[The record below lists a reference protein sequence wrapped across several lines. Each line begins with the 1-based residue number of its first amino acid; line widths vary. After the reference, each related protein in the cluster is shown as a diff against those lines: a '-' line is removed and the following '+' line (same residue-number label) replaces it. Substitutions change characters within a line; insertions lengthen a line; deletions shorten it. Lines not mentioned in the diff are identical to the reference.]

1 MTMSPELAAHLPEWL
16 RRRMSA
22 RPPAPLAPETH
33 PLPCALLFADI
44 SGFTPL
50 MERLSQRG
58 LQGVEELSRTMNGYF
73 DRLVNALTAEGGEV
87 ARFAGD
93 AAIVLWPARDG
104 SRQALADATRRAA
117 QCGLRLQEEL
127 HAYPVSEGLT
137 LSLRLGLGTGEMH
150 TLIVGG
156 DDRWEYLVLG
166 APMQQAATAQQA
178 AIPGE
183 LVASRSAWEHLEGHF
198 AGVVRSSGNVRL
210 LSCRAALPP
219 RAALRAELPPET
231 EAALLPF
238 VSRTLRALFEVPHSA
253 WRAELRRVSVLFLEL
268 HELAEPLSP
277 ALLAR
282 WQAVTLELQKAVYA
296 FGGSI
301 NQLLADDKGTVLL
314 AAWGLPTS
322 SHEDNA
328 VRAVRAALQAQTAL
342 KALGLSAS
350 VGITTGHVFCGDRG
364 GVSRREYALAGHVVN
379 LAARL
384 MQAARGELLCDETT
398 AHEAGPR
405 IGFEPLRPLRMKGVV
420 KPVPALRP
428 VMQQRRP
435 ERLATITGRKK
446 ERTQLEEALR
456 QLPSHRGGAVV
467 LEGEAGM
474 GKSSLVRY
482 LHTRAR
488 ERGLRVFQTEADAV
502 ENTTLYYA
510 WRGIFA
516 DLLECAQAMSA
527 SARRDTV
534 LTRLAGD
541 ERLLALAPLLNPVL
555 RLDLPDTELTAQFQ
569 DEARADRTQGL
580 LLELLARELGR
591 NPTVF
596 ILEDAHWFDSAS
608 WELTRRVLRE
618 HPEHLVLLS
627 TRPLLDSAA
636 AHLKAITRSPSARY
650 LRLQP
655 MPAEDIS
662 QLICSRLGATRLSA
676 PLAAFIHEKAE
687 GHPFFSEELAYVLRD
702 KELLVT
708 EAGECRFSA
717 RATASGPISLP
728 STLEGL
734 ITSRID
740 RLSPTEQLTLK
751 AASVIGRVFHYGTL
765 RDIHPIDDAKP
776 SLGAQLE
783 QLGRLDLT
791 ALHQLLPDDTSY
803 LFKHVITQQVTYNL
817 LLFEQ
822 RRQLHEAVARWYERT
837 FAEDLSPYYALLAHH
852 WLNADV
858 KAKAIDMLE
867 KAGEQAFQAN
877 ACHEALGFFSKALEL
892 DEQSGHPVEPLRRA
906 RWERQLGTVQSHLG
920 HLREAQDTLGQ
931 SLTRLGFSS
940 TTARGF
946 RMDVLREV
954 LRQLLHLL
962 LPPRL
967 RLGHARDESRLL
979 EAALI
984 CLELSTLSY
993 WSGEE
998 QRLGY
1003 FMLRSINL
1011 AERVPP
1017 SGVLARAYASLV
1029 LALGHLGMHRIAR
1042 RYQRSASTLLSRL
1055 KSVQDR
1061 AHVQR
1066 AIAAYLLSTG
1076 QFSRAETTLESCL
1089 SDFRQLGDMRLAEEE
1104 MFEIFN
1110 LCFLQGRLD
1119 SALAL
1124 AHELLALARRR
1135 EDRQT
1140 ENWALVG
1147 LSRMLLKFGRERE
1160 VLDLLKGHE
1169 TPQDMLGGIP
1179 LLAVLALAR
1188 LRVGRLAEARE
1199 AAEEGVALLS
1209 RHSSNA
1215 INAEAYTNIV
1225 TVLTTLW
1232 TQAQEGAPE
1241 RAHFERLAKRV
1252 CDRVSKMG
1260 QVFHLAAPA
1269 AHLCQGKYQLA
1280 RSRRRAA
1287 RKAFE
1292 KALRLARKLGMPF
1305 EQMEAHD
1312 ELYLLGEADRTWHL
1326 EQARRLQPAPPAE
1339 TTRKGWVA

>member
-22 RPPAPLAPETH
+22 RPPAPLTPEAK

-73 DRLVNALTAEGGEV
+73 DQLLRELAAHGGEV

-93 AAIVLWPARDG
+93 AALVLWPADDT
-104 SRQALADATRRAA
+104 SREALAEATRRAA
-117 QCGLRLQEEL
+117 RCGLHLQTLL

-137 LSLRLGLGTGEMH
+137 LSLRMGLGTGQMH
-150 TLIVGG
+150 ALLVGG
-156 DDRWEYLVLG
+156 EDRWEYLVLG
-166 APMQQAATAQQA
+166 APMRQAAAAQQV

-183 LVASRSAWEHLEGHF
+183 LVASRTAWEHLEGSF
-198 AGVVRSSGNVRL
+198 DGVVRSSGNVRL
-210 LSCRAALPP
+210 LSCRAAPPP
-219 RAALRAELPPET
+219 RAAIPPELAPGA

-238 VSRTLRALFEVPHSA
+238 VSRTLHALFEVPDSA

-268 HELAEPLSP
+268 HGLAEPSSP
-277 ALLAR
+277 ALLAQL
-282 WQAVTLELQKAVYA
+282 QAVTLELQKAVYA

-342 KALGLSAS
+342 ERLGLSAS

-364 GVSRREYALAGHVVN
+364 GVSRREYALAGRVVN

-384 MQAARGELLCDETT
+384 MQAAHGGLLCDETT
-398 AHEAGPR
+398 AREAGPR
-405 IGFEPLRPLRMKGVV
+405 IGFEPLESLTLKGVD
-420 KPVPALRP
+420 KPVPVLRP
-428 VMQQRRP
+428 VREQRRP
-435 ERLATITGRKK
+435 EQPAAITGRDT
-446 ERTQLEEALR
+446 ERAVLDEALR
-456 QLPSHRGGAVV
+456 QLPLGRGGPVV
-467 LEGEAGM
+467 LEGEAGI

-482 LHTRAR
+482 FQGQAQDHH
-488 ERGLRVFQTEADAV
+488 VFQAATDAV
-502 ENTTLYYA
+502 ESTTLYYA
-510 WRGIFA
+510 WRGVFA
-516 DLLECAQAMSA
+516 DLLGCAHAPSA
-527 SARRDTV
+527 SARRS
-534 LTRLAGD
+534 LLLERFAGD
-541 ERLLALAPLLNPVL
+541 ERLLSLAPLLNPVL
-555 RLDLPDTELTAQFQ
+555 RLDLPDTELTAQLK
-569 DEARADRTQGL
+569 DEARADTTQGL
-580 LLELLARELGR
+580 LLELLERELHR
-591 NPTVF
+591 RPCVF
-596 ILEDAHWFDSAS
+596 ILEDVHWLDSAS
-608 WELTRRVLRE
+608 WELTRRLLRE
-618 HPEHLVLLS
+618 HPQHLLLLT
-627 TRPLLDSAA
+627 TRPDPDDASP
-636 AHLKAITRSPSARY
+636 LKSILRMPSARH

-655 MPAEDIS
+655 MPARDIS
-662 QLICSRLGATRLSA
+662 LLICSRLGATRLSA
-676 PLAAFIHEKAE
+676 PLESFIHERAE
-687 GHPFFSEELAYVLRD
+687 GHPFFTEELVYVLRD
-702 KELLVT
+702 QGLLVI
-708 EAGECRFSA
+708 EAGECRFSEWA
-717 RATASGPISLP
+717 ITSGPLSIP

-740 RLSPTEQLTLK
+740 RLSPTEQLTIK
-751 AASVIGRVFHYGTL
+751 AASVIGRAFHPETL
-765 RDIHPIDDAKP
+765 RDIHPIEDARA
-776 SLGAQLE
+776 SLDAQLE
-783 QLGRLDLT
+783 HLGHLDLMVRPP
-791 ALHQLLPDDTSY
+791 APREDTSY
-803 LFKHVITQQVTYNL
+803 LFKHVITQQVVYNL

-837 FAEDLSPYYALLAHH
+837 YADDLSAYYALLAHH
-852 WLNADV
+852 WLNAG
-858 KAKAIDMLE
+858 AGSKAIDMLE
-867 KAGEQAFQAN
+867 KAGEQAFQTN
-877 ACHEALGFFSKALEL
+877 ACQEALGFFSKALEL
-892 DEQSGHPVEPLRRA
+892 DAQSDLPVEPLRRA
-906 RWERQLGTVQSHLG
+906 RWERQLGTVQSRLG
-920 HLREAQDTLGQ
+920 HLYEAQDALWR

-940 TTARGF
+940 TTPRNF
-946 RMDVLREV
+946 RVDVLREV

-967 RLGHARDESRLL
+967 RLGRARDEPRLL
-979 EAALI
+979 EAALT

-998 QRLGY
+998 QRLAY

-1011 AERVPP
+1011 AERAPP
-1017 SGVLARAYASLV
+1017 SGILARAYASLV
-1029 LALGHLGMHRIAR
+1029 LALGHLGMHRLAR
-1042 RYQRSASTLLSRL
+1042 HYQKSAAELSARL
-1055 KSVQDR
+1055 TNVQER

-1076 QFSRAETTLESCL
+1076 QFARAEVALELCL

-1110 LCFLQGRLD
+1110 LSFLQGRLD
-1119 SALAL
+1119 PALAL

-1140 ENWALVG
+1140 ENWARVA

-1160 VLDLLKGHE
+1160 VLELLKGHE
-1169 TPQDMLGGIP
+1169 TPQDILGGIP

-1188 LRVGRLAEARE
+1188 LRVGRLAEARA
-1199 AAEEGVALLS
+1199 AAEQGVALLS
-1209 RHSSNA
+1209 QRSSNA

-1232 TQAQEGAPE
+1232 TQAREDAPE
-1241 RAHFERLAKRV
+1241 RAHFERLTKRV
-1252 CDRVSKMG
+1252 CDRVSKVG
-1260 QVFHLAAPA
+1260 HVFQLAAPA
-1269 AHLCQGKYQLA
+1269 AWLCQGKYQLA

-1292 KALRLARKLGMPF
+1292 KALRIARKLGMPF

-1312 ELYLLGEADRTWHL
+1312 ALYLLGEADRTWHL

-1339 TTRKGWVA
+1339 TMRKGWVA